1 MLEEVPNA
9 TPMPVC
15 MKEILQSKAWHDAGA
30 EIPIVL
36 GKEAS
41 GKPLVADLT
50 KMPHLLVAGSTG
62 SGKTVCINAIIASLC
77 YHSSPEDV
85 RLQWLILKSLR

>member
-1 MLEEVPNA
+1 M
-9 TPMPVC
+9 
-15 MKEILQSKAWHDAGA
+15 GRFRA

-41 GKPLVADLT
+41 GKALVADLT
-50 KMPHLLVAGSTG
+50 NASSSRGWIYG

-85 RLQWLILKSLR
+85 GLSWSTRMEMM